1 MSGEEPTPRERLTSL
16 RTDASER
23 LDASSGMLSAL
34 TRDREGANDD
44 DEHDPDGATLS
55 TEWSRLTGLV
65 DAAESALQQVDDALV
80 RLDAGTYGVCVDCG
94 RPIPDARLRA
104 RPFAVRCVPCAERAG
119 R

>member
-1 MSGEEPTPRERLTSL
+1 MSGSEPGARERLEA
-16 RTDASER
+16 RRASAAER
-23 LDASSGMLSAL
+23 LDATSAMLTAL
-34 TRDREGANDD
+34 MRDREGANDD

-55 TEWSRLTGLV
+55 TEWSRLTGLA
-65 DAAESALQQVDDALV
+65 DAAESEVRQVDDALA
-80 RLDAGTYGVCVDCG
+80 RLDVGTYGVCIDCG